1 LHDSSSVKQEQN
13 KAGMAKKKQD
23 NISHYTLLNIV
34 LSEQDKTQEQHDI
47 CDMSQTQCMA
57 RARQNTRAA

>member
-1 LHDSSSVKQEQN
+1 MTAVQSSKSKTKQAWQ
-13 KAGMAKKKQD
+13 KKKQD
-23 NISHYTLLNIV
+23 NISHYTLLNMV